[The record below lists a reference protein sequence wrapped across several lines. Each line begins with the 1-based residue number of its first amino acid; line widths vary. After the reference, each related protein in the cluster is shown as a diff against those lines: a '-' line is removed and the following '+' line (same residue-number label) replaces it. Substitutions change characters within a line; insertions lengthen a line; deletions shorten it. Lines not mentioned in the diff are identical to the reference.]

1 MERTKRGWIASVT
14 LPAIGIAFSLFI
26 FSGVAL
32 AQPNLV
38 TLSDLIE
45 INVNPASIPADNT
58 STSKITISV
67 SLPEML
73 GGGVAANTKINVST
87 TLGTLKDAEN
97 ESNSG
102 SEIELITNDT
112 AIAVA
117 LLSGEEEGV
126 ADIAVRAPAIED
138 AVNSILGNQTTVYIV
153 KNSTVITLLEAG
165 ATPTP
170 TPTPT
175 ATATL
180 PPTPPAGTP
189 PYLNLVANP
198 ADILADGSSISTITA
213 SVWNGEEWVLENLT
227 VNFSTSLG
235 NITKSAVI
243 MNGTATAILT
253 AGLEEGV
260 ATITGEA
267 NLGGDIDTVTNTTT
281 VNFMAPGATPTPPVL
296 TSTPTSL
303 TPAVT
308 VSPTPVATVSP
319 APTPTPSPA
328 RKPWIPGFEVAF
340 AIAGLLTVAYL
351 VLRKGRKE

>member
-102 SEIELITNDT
+102 SEIELITDDT

-165 ATPTP
+165 A
-170 TPTPT
+170 TPT

-340 AIAGLLTVAYL
+340 AIAGLLTVADL
-351 VLRKGRKE
+351 VVRKGRKE

>member
-73 GGGVAANTKINVST
+73 GGGVAANTKIDVST

-126 ADIAVRAPAIED
+126 ANITVRAPDIEE
-138 AVNSILGNQTTVYIV
+138 AVNSILGNETTVYSV
-153 KNSTVITLLEAG
+153 KNSTIITLLEAE
-165 ATPTP
+165 A

-175 ATATL
+175 ATTTL

-198 ADILADGSSISTITA
+198 ADISADGVSTSTIKA
-213 SVWNGEEWVLENLT
+213 SVWNGEEWVPENLT

-281 VNFMAPGATPTPPVL
+281 VNFTAPGATPTPPVL
-296 TSTPTSL
+296 TPTPTSL
-303 TPAVT
+303 TPTIT
-308 VSPTPVATVSP
+308 VSPTPAATVSP

-328 RKPWIPGFEVAF
+328 RKPWIPGFEVTF
-340 AIAGLLTVAYL
+340 IIAGLLTVAYL

>member
-14 LPAIGIAFSLFI
+14 LSAIGIAFSLFI

-165 ATPTP
+165 ATPTA
-170 TPTPT
+170 T

-319 APTPTPSPA
+319 APAPTPSPA

>member
-126 ADIAVRAPAIED
+126 ADITVRAPAIED

-153 KNSTVITLLEAG
+153 KNSTIITLLEAG

-170 TPTPT
+170 
-175 ATATL
+175 TATL

-213 SVWNGEEWVLENLT
+213 SVWNGEEWVSENLT

-260 ATITGEA
+260 ATITGKT